1 MSRIPE
7 RIVDDLLERSNI
19 VEVISE
25 DIKLRKAG
33 VNYKGLCP
41 FHEDKTPSFVVSPA
55 KGICKCF
62 ACGKGGNVTWYL
74 QEKNGWTFQ
83 EACRYLGKKYGI
95 EVPVEKL
102 TPEEQ
107 RRNDER
113 ESSRAVLKAVNEV
126 YKQHLAS
133 SAEGLEFLKKRK
145 INGETVKTFS
155 IGMSFEK
162 SRLQSVLGE
171 KGYQQKYMEMCDVVR
186 VSEEK
191 KDERYDTFRERIML
205 PFFNRKGE
213 VVGFTGR
220 DITGTAPA
228 KYLNN
233 RDTILFNK
241 GQNIWGLYQANR
253 DIRLVDKVYIVEGQF
268 DVMSLHQNGVKN
280 VVAGSGTAF
289 TVEQMKLLRGVTLNV
304 TFIYDGDAAGIHAA
318 EKNLPDMVSTGFH
331 VTCVRLPE
339 GKDPDDL
346 AKELGKGVKEWLEAH
361 EENYVRFLGWAMLGT
376 GKDGKGKSEYAKLE
390 AVKVMAGVIARESE
404 KIIKEQYISE
414 LVDVSGYGR
423 EEVTRL
429 VDGAKVPK
437 RPERFQPGIYGQE
450 LIDTYIDKENPTV
463 ELVGNYERWETLVG
477 EERPVLFYYGLPPES
492 CLQELARKFDHII
505 VHSPRME
512 CTTAKESDDMLMMKA
527 LYQRHVAI
535 DVIADAESKSFIY
548 YYIGFYGHE
557 IAEAE
562 GKIEVR
568 NKYIE
573 RCAEVISW
581 TSSQEQTINLPDWA
595 NILGLK
601 AQQLK
606 EMLRPFLNL
615 VKAKAKVRTEGDEVW
630 SSLLTNNLDVV
641 PGYVEDNE
649 EMSSRFKRFWHF
661 PLLNKAGVP
670 VAYVFKDDKGSL
682 HRVGDFYL
690 EPLFHIYSDRS
701 EENLRVCR
709 LNSMVEKP
717 TYIAWPSK
725 TFANL
730 RTVVESLINE
740 GGYNF
745 ENGTAQ
751 DWSRIWT
758 YMSHK
763 FPKCNE
769 IKVYGQQKEGC
780 WLFANAIYHEVE
792 GEYRLEYADELGL
805 MRHEDINLYSPSFS
819 KVNKKMRD
827 GDDDNEQ
834 DKWFVY
840 TDTPMNRRITFA
852 HWARLMNEVYN
863 VNNNGKWAIIFAIMC
878 AFRSDIHP
886 IRRLFT
892 SIFFLGPTMSGKTQV
907 AISIRSLFV
916 KPEAPSFNL
925 NFGSDAAFFST
936 LERFRDVPQ
945 VMEEYNDEKI
955 SDNKFQGLKSVT
967 YDGDGKT
974 KRKDATSNNIAV
986 SKVYAPVVL
995 LGQESPQKDDNA
1007 LANRVVL
1014 CNVPKREHFDEHA
1027 QQIFQELKDAE
1038 KDGLS
1043 YLLLDLLRLRPL
1055 FRSHFASLLKETER
1069 EIQDAVEKTSDP
1081 NGDQARV
1088 ITTVSMF
1095 ASTVKLLTLY
1105 APQMQ
1110 LPFTYDEF
1118 FQLAVEKVKWQVQML
1133 MGSDKIATFFAIISA
1148 MLDDGDLRDGRDFV
1162 IKRGQKVTLKG
1173 GQTWVPPKQDT
1184 AVIYF
1189 NLTNIHNKYQKK
1201 LGAANHP
1208 LTLQTLTTN
1217 LTSNKAWIG
1226 AVSNW
1231 KFKWKEAVE
1240 RAVDDVV
1247 EKPEGAKP
1255 NLTVVRQMEERTKQ
1269 TSAVVLNYDVVATM
1283 YGIDLER
1290 KDEDAPAAPQQQG
1303 ELPF

>member
-7 RIVDDLLERSNI
+7 NVVESLLDSANIVDI
-19 VEVISE
+19 IGE
-25 DIKLRKAG
+25 DITLRKAG

-41 FHEDKTPSFVVSPA
+41 FHDDKTPSFVVSPS

-62 ACGKGGNVTWYL
+62 ACGKGGNVIWYL

-83 EACRYLGKKYGI
+83 EACRWLGKRLNI
-95 EVPVEKL
+95 EVPEEEL
-102 TPEEQ
+102 TPEERQ
-107 RRNDER
+107 KNDDR
-113 ESSRAVLKAVNEV
+113 ESARIVATATNELYQQNLSSSVTALKF
-126 YKQHLAS
+126 
-133 SAEGLEFLKKRK
+133 LEKRK
-145 INGETVKTFS
+145 INAETMRTFA
-155 IGMSFEK
+155 IGYSYEK
-162 SRLQSVLGE
+162 SQLRNALEE
-171 KGYQQKYMEMCDVVR
+171 KGYQLKYMQLCDVVR
-186 VSEEK
+186 ESSDKQGEY
-191 KDERYDTFRERIML
+191 YDTFRKRVTL
-205 PFFNRKGE
+205 PYFNRRGE
-213 VVGFTGR
+213 VIGFTGR
-220 DITGTAPA
+220 DITDTAPA
-228 KYLNN
+228 KYLNTG
-233 RDTILFNK
+233 DTVLFNK
-241 GQNIWGLYQANR
+241 GHNLWGLYQANK
-253 DIRLVDKVYIVEGQF
+253 DIRSLDKVYIVEGQF

-289 TVEQMKLLRGVTLNV
+289 TPEQIKLLRGVTLNV

-318 EKNLPDMVSTGFH
+318 QKNLPDMVSAGFH
-331 VTCVRLPE
+331 VTCIRLPE
-339 GKDPDDL
+339 GKDPDDM
-346 AKELGKGVKEWLEAH
+346 AKEMGADIKKWLQDKEISYVK
-361 EENYVRFLGWAMLGT
+361 FLGTTTIREAAG
-376 GKDGKGKSEYAKLE
+376 EHEKLE
-390 AVKVMAGVIARESE
+390 AVKAIANVIARESE
-404 KIIKEQYISE
+404 NIIREAFITE
-414 LVDVSGYGR
+414 LVNMSGYGR
-423 EEVTRL
+423 EDVTAL

-437 RPERFQPGIYGQE
+437 RPDTFSPGIFGFE
-450 LIDTYIDKENPTV
+450 LIDTYIDKDDPSV
-463 ELVGNYERWETLVG
+463 ELVGSFDRWQKLVG
-477 EERPVLFYYGLPPES
+477 EERPVLFYHGLPSEG
-492 CLQELARKFDHII
+492 CIQEFAQKFDHVI
-505 VHSPRME
+505 VHSPNME
-512 CTTAKESDDMLMMKA
+512 CSVAKESDDILMMKA
-527 LYQRHVAI
+527 LYNRHVAI
-535 DVIADAESKSFIY
+535 DVVADNETKSFIF
-548 YYIGFYGHE
+548 YYIGCYGKE

-595 NILGLK
+595 NMLGLK
-601 AQQLK
+601 PNQLK

-615 VKAKAKVRTEGDEVW
+615 AKAKARVRTEGDEVW

-641 PGYVEDNE
+641 PSYVEDNE
-649 EMSSRFKRFWHF
+649 EYSSRFKRFWHF
-661 PLLNKAGVP
+661 PLLNKAGMP

-682 HRVGDFYL
+682 HRVGDFFL

-745 ENGTAQ
+745 ENGTSQ

-792 GEYRLEYADELGL
+792 GEYKLEYADELGL
-805 MRHEDINLYSPSFS
+805 MKHEDINLYSPSFS

-840 TDTPMNRRITFA
+840 TDTPVNKRITFE

-863 VNNNGKWAIIFAIMC
+863 VNDNGKWATIFAIMC

-892 SIFFLGPTMSGKTQV
+892 SIFFLGPTMSGKTQI

-1027 QQIFQELKDAE
+1027 QLIFQELKDAE
-1038 KDGLS
+1038 KEGLS
-1043 YLLLDLLRLRPL
+1043 YLLLELLKLRPL
-1055 FRSHFASLLKETER
+1055 FRKYFADLLKQTER
-1069 EIQDAVEKTSDP
+1069 DIQNAVEQTSDP

-1110 LPFTYDEF
+1110 LPFTYDDF
-1118 FQLAVEKVKWQVQML
+1118 FKLAVEKVKWQVQML
-1133 MGSDKIATFFAIISA
+1133 MGSDKIATFFAIFSS
-1148 MLDDGDLRDGRDFV
+1148 MLDDGDIKEGRDFV

-1173 GQTWVPPKQDT
+1173 GQTWVPPNGDS
-1184 AVIYF
+1184 AVVYF

-1201 LGAANHP
+1201 LGSANHP

-1226 AVSNW
+1226 AVGNW
-1231 KFKWKEAVE
+1231 KFKWKEATEV
-1240 RAVDDVV
+1240 AASDVMSQ
-1247 EKPEGAKP
+1247 PEGAKP
-1255 NLTVVRQMEERTKQ
+1255 NMTVLRQMVDKTKQ
-1269 TSAVVLNYDVVATM
+1269 TSAVVLNYDVIAAL

-1290 KDEDAPAAPQQQG
+1290 EVKEDVPAGVTEEQG
-1303 ELPF
+1303 NLPF